1 MIWLIPVRHLI
12 TPALGF
18 FVPVDKGKTSHH
30 HFSPVHKMK
39 GHLSIYVN
47 NHLLND
53 SVPPL
58 RRECHLKLFQLP
70 VKSFQG
76 FPLFSPRA
84 FWSAIIKVES
94 ENSPKYGR
102 IGRHRKVRKMA
113 TYEKS
118 FKEEAVKLSDE
129 IGIKKAAAQLGVP
142 YYTLADWRHR
152 QNIHGDQ
159 AHVGSGHKRETGDEK
174 DRRIR
179 ELERENAELARANE
193 ILQEALG
200 FFAKNRKK

>member
-1 MIWLIPVRHLI
+1 MSIIVSDANVLKCFVKRTQKPKCQ
-12 TPALGF
+12 TGALSEKCHVS
-18 FVPVDKGKTSHH
+18 FVY
-30 HFSPVHKMK
+30 MA
-39 GHLSIYVN
+39 L
-47 NHLLND
+47 
-53 SVPPL
+53 
-58 RRECHLKLFQLP
+58 
-70 VKSFQG
+70 
-76 FPLFSPRA
+76 
-84 FWSAIIKVES
+84 WSAIIKVES